1 MTTRCKIFLFRFDL
15 MRMMKNQLGIKVK
28 GILIKRN
35 IIRMIAIVLLLI
47 SEKPSTLTI
56 QSPKNIKKHLNSSR
70 FQHLDKIMNLKSLII
85 LIGMMILQAINPQA
99 KEVVCG
105 MTVLNFICKLIF
117 QRSNKANSQSKKKT
131 NRKKK

>member
-56 QSPKNIKKHLNSSR
+56 QSLKNIKKHLNSSR
-70 FQHLDKIMNLKSLII
+70 FQPLDKIMNLKSLII

-117 QRSNKANSQSKKKT
+117 QKSNKANSQSKKMKT
-131 NRKKK
+131 NRK